1 VRRRAFRETAAYF
14 IIMTF
19 QFESLVPADVAFDQG
34 GTPVS
39 KLYGD
44 IYHARQGAMAQADH
58 VFLRGNAL
66 PERWR
71 GRAGFTVCE
80 TGFGLGQN
88 FLALWHAWLSDPQ
101 RSTRLHMVSFEAH
114 PFSRA
119 DLARVLLPRVP
130 DSMAGLARQL
140 VDQWPAL
147 LPGMHRLEFQEGA
160 VTLTLAFG
168 AVGRMAHLVQA
179 RADAFFLDGFSP
191 SKNPEMW
198 TPSLFGQL
206 VRLAAKGATAA
217 TWCTA
222 REVRDALSNAGFLV
236 SRAPGLGGTRDM
248 TVAVLRPNLGRDEP
262 RSAPQDTVLVVGGGL
277 AGAGV
282 AHSLALRGRPCL
294 VIDPVFERGLG
305 ASHKGHVA
313 AAITPLISRDD
324 DLRARLTRAG
334 AQRALQRW
342 QPLPARARPSR
353 CGTIE
358 LAQDE
363 TEESERRRVLDALS
377 FPRDWVSWL
386 DGGDVS
392 RLAGFRVAQ
401 GGVYFADGQLVL
413 PELLIEALLGSPG
426 VRCLAASAG
435 GLEPARGGGWRV
447 LDAGGAPLAEGST
460 VVLANA
466 ARTRGLLP
474 MGERLP
480 KLRAMHELAGQ
491 VSYFDPDPGHE
502 PSLILGGAGYWL
514 PRTAGVCVGGSTY
527 VPNAAESLVTAQGRM
542 DIAGKLSG
550 MLDVPKDEL
559 AGWVAGGE
567 GWAGWRA
574 VVAGRLP
581 VIGELEGAPG
591 VWLACA
597 YGSRGLTWS
606 ALAGDII
613 AAALHHEPLM
623 LERDLLRAVAPR

>member
-1 VRRRAFRETAAYF
+1 MRRRAFGEIVAYF
-14 IIMTF
+14 IMTF
-19 QFESLVPADVAFDQG
+19 QFEPLVPADVAFDQG
-34 GTPVS
+34 GTPMS
-39 KLYGD
+39 KRYGD
-44 IYHARQGAMAQADH
+44 IYHARQGAMAQAEH

-88 FLALWHAWLSDPQ
+88 FLALWHAWRSDPQ

-119 DLARVLLPRVP
+119 DLAHVLSPRVP
-130 DSMAGLARQL
+130 APMADLARQL

-147 LPGMHRLEFQEGA
+147 LPGMHRLEFQGGA

-168 AVGRMAHLVQA
+168 AVGRMAHLMQA

-191 SKNPEMW
+191 RKNPEMW

-206 VRLAAKGATAA
+206 VRLAARGATAA

-222 REVRDALSNAGFLV
+222 REVRDALSDAGFLV

-248 TVAVLRPNLGRDEP
+248 TVAALRPNLGRDEP
-262 RSAPQDTVLVVGGGL
+262 CSAPNDTVLVVGGGL

-282 AHSLALRGRPCL
+282 AHSLALRGQPCL
-294 VIDPVFERGLG
+294 VIDPVFEQGLG

-334 AQRALQRW
+334 SHRALQRW
-342 QPLPARARPSR
+342 QPLPASARPSR

-358 LAQDE
+358 LVQDGA
-363 TEESERRRVLDALS
+363 EESERRRTLEELS
-377 FPRDWVSWL
+377 FPRDWASWL
-386 DGGDVS
+386 DGGQAS
-392 RLAGFRVAQ
+392 QLAGFRVPQ
-401 GGVYFADGQLVL
+401 GGVYFADGQLAR
-413 PELLIEALLGSPG
+413 PEPLIEALLSSPG
-426 VRCLAASAG
+426 VRCLAASVG
-435 GLEPARGGGWRV
+435 GLEPAHAGGWRV
-447 LDAGGAPLAEGST
+447 LDAGGVPLAEGTT

-466 ARTRGLLP
+466 ARARGLLP
-474 MGERLP
+474 AGEGLP

-491 VSYFDPDPGHE
+491 VNYFEPGPRHE
-502 PSLILGGAGYWL
+502 PALILGGAGYWL
-514 PRTAGVCVGGSTY
+514 PRTAGICVGGSTY
-527 VPNAAESLVTAQGRM
+527 VPNAAESAVTARGRA
-542 DIAGKLSG
+542 DIVRKLSG
-550 MLDVPKDEL
+550 MLAVPEGEL
-559 AGWVAGGE
+559 AGWGAGGR

-574 VVAGRLP
+574 VIAGRLP
-581 VIGELEGAPG
+581 VIGELAHAPG

-613 AAALHHEPLM
+613 AAGLHHEPLM